1 MGGQII
7 RDFEERKAAGGTRQQ
22 DLMGEL
28 REELKRYEAAVSGS
42 ILVEQFQGIVEKS
55 MAQKDVLIIGQRLTQ
70 LEQENKHKQEI
81 ADIRAEQIRM
91 MSQLMLLNA
100 GGNVTGPNRVT
111 DENIR
116 RQQEQVLQQI
126 QNMLEKPAIIVDR
139 SENMDQSVRSL
150 SASKPKKA
158 TAKLE

>member
-55 MAQKDVLIIGQRLTQ
+55 MAQKDVMIIGQRLTQ

-150 SASKPKKA
+150 SASKPKKP

>member
-7 RDFEERKAAGGTRQQ
+7 RDFEERKQMGGARQQ
-22 DLMGEL
+22 DLMVQL

-55 MAQKDVLIIGQRLTQ
+55 MAQKDVMIIGQRLTQ

-100 GGNVTGPNRVT
+100 GGNVTGPNRAT

-116 RQQEQVLQQI
+116 RQQEQVLQ
-126 QNMLEKPAIIVDR
+126 
-139 SENMDQSVRSL
+139 
-150 SASKPKKA
+150 
-158 TAKLE
+158 